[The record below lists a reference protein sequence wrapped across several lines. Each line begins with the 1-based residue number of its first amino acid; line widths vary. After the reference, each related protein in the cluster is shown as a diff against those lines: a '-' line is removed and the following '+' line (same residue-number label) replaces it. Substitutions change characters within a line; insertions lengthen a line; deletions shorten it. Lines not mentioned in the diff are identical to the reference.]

1 VEVGFMATMLIIED
15 NALIRH
21 SLREIVHR
29 QFPFLTIEEAKDEK
43 EAIEKAQLFC
53 PSLIF
58 MDIKL
63 RGGNGLHLTKK
74 IKAQNPTTI
83 IAVIT
88 NYDLPEY
95 REAAIEWGAS
105 YFLSK
110 NVSTREEIVRVVNS
124 VISKKE

>member
-21 SLREIVHR
+21 SLREIVHK
-29 QFPFLTIEEAKDEK
+29 QFPSLIIEEAKDEK
-43 EAIEKAQLFC
+43 EAIKKAQLFC

-63 RGGNGLHLTKK
+63 RDGNGLHITKK